1 MVKYALTGTPGT
13 GKTAISNCLLKKIL
27 HLSDLYPQ
35 ASEGKNTADEW
46 LVDIKKLNILV
57 QKKLESDIIVEGHFA
72 HLMDNIDTVIVLRC
86 DPNVLK
92 SRLEERSYSESK
104 IKENLEAEAIGV
116 IYSEALETVAKNR
129 LFQLDTTDLE
139 IRDSCKILKDFFDN
153 KVKLDETIDY
163 SERILEWY

>member
-1 MVKYALTGTPGT
+1 MVRYALTGTPGT
-13 GKTAISNCLLKKIL
+13 GKTAISNGLLKRIL

-35 ASEGKNTADEW
+35 ASEEKNMADEW
-46 LVDIKKLNILV
+46 IVDIKKLNNLV
-57 QKKLESDIIVEGHFA
+57 QKELESDIIVEGHFA
-72 HLMDNIDTVIVLRC
+72 HFMDNIDTVIVLRC

-92 SRLEERSYSESK
+92 SRLKERSYSESK

-116 IYSEALETVAKNR
+116 IYSEALETVSENR

-139 IRDSCKILKDFFDN
+139 IGESCRILKDFFDN

>member
-1 MVKYALTGTPGT
+1 
-13 GKTAISNCLLKKIL
+13 
-27 HLSDLYPQ
+27 
-35 ASEGKNTADEW
+35 
-46 LVDIKKLNILV
+46 
-57 QKKLESDIIVEGHFA
+57 
-72 HLMDNIDTVIVLRC
+72 MDNIDTVIVLRC